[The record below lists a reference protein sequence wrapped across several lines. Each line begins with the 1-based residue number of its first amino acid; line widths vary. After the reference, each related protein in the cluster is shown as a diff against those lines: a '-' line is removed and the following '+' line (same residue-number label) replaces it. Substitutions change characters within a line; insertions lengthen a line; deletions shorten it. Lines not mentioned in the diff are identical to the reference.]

1 MDRRK
6 PRNLSAEALWEYA
19 LRSLGGRAHSVSE
32 LRDKLLRRAE
42 HVADVDEVLG
52 RLKRAGYLDD
62 RKFAASYAESHLGS
76 QGFGRGRALRDLRA
90 KRVAPAVAEQAVQ
103 EAYRGTDEV
112 KLIADFLERKYRK
125 VVLKDYL
132 ADPRHLNSAYRKLR
146 LAGFSSGNA
155 VRVLKR
161 YAEEAE
167 ALESID
173 EEDRGT

>member
-1 MDRRK
+1 MDQRK
-6 PRNLSAEALWEYA
+6 ARKLAAEALWEYA
-19 LRSLGGRAHSVSE
+19 LRALGGRAHSVSE
-32 LRDKLLRRAE
+32 LRDKLRRRAE
-42 HVADVDEVLG
+42 RVADVDDVLV

-90 KRVAPAVAEQAVQ
+90 KRVAPAVAELAVQ
-103 EAYRGTDEV
+103 ETYRDTDEV
-112 KLIADFLERKYRK
+112 KLIESFLDRKYRK
-125 VVLKDYL
+125 VTLKDYL
-132 ADPRHLNSAYRKLR
+132 AEPSHLNSAYRKLR
-146 LAGFSSGNA
+146 LAGFSSANA

-167 ALESID
+167 ALESLD